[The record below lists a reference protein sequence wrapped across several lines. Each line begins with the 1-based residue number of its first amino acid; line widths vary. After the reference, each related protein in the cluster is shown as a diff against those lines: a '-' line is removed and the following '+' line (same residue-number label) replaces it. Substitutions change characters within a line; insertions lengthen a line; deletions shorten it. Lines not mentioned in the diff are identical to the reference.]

1 MKKIIDKIFITTF
14 FLILTA
20 CAVIV
25 PPSGGDRDVEPPSFI
40 KSTPPNYSKNFNE
53 SKVRIYFNEYINL
66 NDVNGQVVISPPIEN
81 IPEFKLRGKSLVFS
95 IDEQLKD
102 NMTYTIYFGNAIE
115 DFTENNTMLNFQYV
129 LSTGAYIDSLSISG
143 NVSNAFTLEKEKNIL
158 VMLYNEKY
166 DSVPYKEKPYYVSK
180 TDENGKFHLD
190 NLAQGNYKIF
200 ALEDANNNY
209 IYDLPNERIAFI
221 DSLLPA
227 EIIHKTVVDTN
238 VTDSLISDS
247 TIIKNI
253 NYEMFLFE
261 EADTIQR
268 ILKSKAVEIGRLK
281 FIFKESVKNLKIK
294 PLNHKFENEWKLDEF
309 NLTKDTLNCWLTNVE
324 VDSLILEISD
334 DGEIL
339 DTVELAL
346 KTKGNMKKKDLKLL
360 PTSLTLSPNVRNNRS
375 FDFYKSLQI
384 TFSEPIASFD
394 FLKIVLAEKVD
405 TIYDTL
411 KPVMFFKDSVIK
423 RNLEIDYDF
432 EMDRKYSLFI
442 PPSAF
447 KGISELENDT
457 LKLSFS
463 TTELENYGIIL
474 LKMQLPETPDS
485 NYIVQLLDSKENVLK
500 EKFIKSNGLIKF
512 EFLNPGKYKLK
523 AFSDVNNNLK
533 WDTGDYMKGIRAE
546 KVFYFPK
553 DITIRANWDL
563 ELDWDLLK
571 KEIK

>member
-1 MKKIIDKIFITTF
+1 
-14 FLILTA
+14 
-20 CAVIV
+20 
-25 PPSGGDRDVEPPSFI
+25 
-40 KSTPPNYSKNFNE
+40 
-53 SKVRIYFNEYINL
+53 
-66 NDVNGQVVISPPIEN
+66 
-81 IPEFKLRGKSLVFS
+81 
-95 IDEQLKD
+95 
-102 NMTYTIYFGNAIE
+102 
-115 DFTENNTMLNFQYV
+115 MLNFQYV
-129 LSTGAYIDSLSISG
+129 LSTGAYVDSLSISG
-143 NVSNAFTLEKEKNIL
+143 NVRNAFTLEKEKNIL